1 MNPESKMAISNTA
14 IRYGGVTKTFHW
26 LTALLILSLIASGLF
41 AEDLPH
47 ETQAQLTE
55 KAWYFSLHK
64 TMGVAVFFVA
74 LLRIIWAI
82 IQPKPGLLNA
92 DHKLESWLAE
102 TVHWVLYASIVLVP
116 LAGWITHA
124 AASGFAPI
132 WWPFGQ
138 NLPLIPKSTS
148 IEHLFGTVHVISGK
162 VLMGALVLH
171 IAGALKH
178 HFIDRDSTLR
188 RMLPGEPPIGPMP
201 AQHHSSA
208 PVSTA
213 FAIWAAT
220 LALGFGLGVAADK
233 NGAEAA
239 QALEQVASEWTV
251 QDGMIGISVIQF
263 GSSVSGTFADWT
275 SAISFDE
282 TVQDGKAG
290 EVTTTIAVPSL
301 TIGSVTDQAMGT
313 DFFNADNFP
322 TATFQADITVA
333 ADTYLADGTLT
344 IKDQSVPVSLPFSLT
359 LNGDKATMRGTTTLD
374 RRDFAVGQSVTDT
387 ATLGF
392 DVTIEIELTAT
403 RAAQ

>member
-1 MNPESKMAISNTA
+1 MAISNTA
-14 IRYGGVTKTFHW
+14 IRFGGVTKTFHW

-74 LLRIIWAI
+74 LLRINWAI

-92 DHKLESWLAE
+92 DNKLESWLAE

-116 LAGWITHA
+116 LAGWVTHA

-132 WWPFGQ
+132 WWPLGQ

-208 PVSTA
+208 PALTA

-220 LALGFGLGVAADK
+220 LAVGFGLGVAGGKGD
-233 NGAEAA
+233 AEAA
-239 QALEQVASEWTV
+239 PALEQVASEWTV
-251 QDGMIGISVIQF
+251 QDGTIGISVIQF
-263 GSSVSGTFADWT
+263 GSTVGGSFADWT

-313 DFFNADNFP
+313 DFFNAENFP

-333 ADTYLADGTLT
+333 ADSYLADGMLT
-344 IKDQSVPVSLPFSLT
+344 IKDQSVPVSLPFTLT
-359 LNGDKATMRGTTTLD
+359 LDGDKATMRGTTTLD
-374 RRDFAVGQSVTDT
+374 RREFAVGQSVTDT